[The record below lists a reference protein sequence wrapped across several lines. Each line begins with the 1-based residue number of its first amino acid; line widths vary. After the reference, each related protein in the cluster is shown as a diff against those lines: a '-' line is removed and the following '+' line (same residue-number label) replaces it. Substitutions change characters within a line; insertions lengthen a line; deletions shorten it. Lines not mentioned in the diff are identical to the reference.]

1 MLRPYCCRDIFQFH
15 PGHGGGQCGPHRP
28 RPQLSPQE
36 PRHAHYANLGRNN
49 RPQSFFMINENVYF
63 ILQSKRLFLQW
74 LPWLLRYNRPSKK
87 ITMKSILMD
96 HKMAAKIS
104 KYSSVP
110 NSPIHQ
116 KIQVHEN
123 GVNGTS
129 GLPNGNFRL
138 VYDIIILSFRVK
150 LLILS

>member
-1 MLRPYCCRDIFQFH
+1 MRTLILRPNWCRDIFQLH
-15 PGHGGGQCGPHRP
+15 PGDGGRQRRPHRP
-28 RPQLSPQE
+28 GPQLSPQE
-36 PRHAHYANLGRNN
+36 PGHPQHANLGR
-49 RPQSFFMINENVYF
+49 SKTHLSYSKVFLF
-63 ILQSKRLFLQW
+63 LQSKRLFLQW
-74 LPWLLRYNRPSKK
+74 LPWLLRYNRPTKK

-123 GVNGTS
+123 GVNGTC
-129 GLPNGNFRL
+129 GVPNGNFRSVMMASL
-138 VYDIIILSFRVK
+138 YWGSE
-150 LLILS
+150 

>member
-1 MLRPYCCRDIFQFH
+1 MVAASVVLTVLVLNYH
-15 PGHGGGQCGPHRP
+15 HRNP
-28 RPQLSPQE
+28 DTHNMPTWVGTKHICLT
-36 PRHAHYANLGRNN
+36 N
-49 RPQSFFMINENVYF
+49 SFLF
-63 ILQSKRLFLQW
+63 LQSKRLFLQW
-74 LPWLLRYNRPSKK
+74 LPWLLRYNRPTKK

-123 GVNGTS
+123 GVNGTT
-129 GLPNGNFRL
+129 GVPNGNFRL
-138 VYDIIILSFRVK
+138 VMMASLY
-150 LLILS
+150 